1 MCRPGLLLIFDFC
14 LHHLRIRFSP
24 SVNRYLN
31 YMQCTGNTWWL
42 VTTTWGEFIRSQ
54 PTAAAGGSSHLYSPL
69 SGRCPRPPPSS
80 CDWYQHP
87 RTAAR
92 TLHDD
97 FFCALS
103 DPEPNDKGFSQ
114 KHPCRVDNLSMVS
127 YLAFYKRKTNA
138 SLHYTNATEN
148 CVHRCK
154 KWRTVVIF

>member
-1 MCRPGLLLIFDFC
+1 MSTWFAPNFRLLFTPFENKIQSFSQPIPK
-14 LHHLRIRFSP
+14 LHAVQWQHMVIGDHNLGRI
-24 SVNRYLN
+24 Y
-31 YMQCTGNTWWL
+31 
-42 VTTTWGEFIRSQ
+42 Q

-154 KWRTVVIF
+154 K